1 MRLLHTPG
9 AVEAVF
15 DDQRLISYAGLE
27 PVMRLA
33 EQCGLR
39 QRVRQKV
46 RLPGPVG
53 ANPGGK
59 VATIVA
65 GMLTDADSIDDL
77 DRVRHGG
84 MGLLF
89 DDVYAPSTLGS
100 FLRAF
105 THGHV
110 RQLESACRQVLVELA
125 ARTPLLP
132 AAGVLTFIDIDSLLR
147 PCYGKAK
154 QGASFGHAKVGG
166 YQILRRGYSPLIA
179 TISTPQAAPVVATT
193 RLRAGRAGSS
203 RGAVSLAVEAIGTAK
218 AIGAVGQILLR
229 ADSAFYAAKLVSA
242 CRRHE
247 VRFSITV
254 PVTAAIRS
262 AIAAIADD
270 AWTDISYRHA
280 VWDEDEQRWISDAQ
294 IAETGYTAFA
304 GTKNEVTGRLIV
316 RRVKRLN
323 PKAAQGQDQ
332 LFTLWRY
339 HAVFT
344 DSRFVLVQAEQLH
357 RGHAIQEQT
366 LGELIDGPL
375 AHLPSGD
382 FAANAAWLSLAGLA
396 HNLTRAAGTLASAA
410 HARARPATIRA
421 QLICIAARIAR
432 RARKIILHLPVDW
445 PWQPAWQQLFTAV
458 HTTPA

>member
-154 QGASFGHAKVGG
+154 QGAS
-166 YQILRRGYSPLIA
+166 SA
-179 TISTPQAAPVVATT
+179 TP
-193 RLRAGRAGSS
+193 
-203 RGAVSLAVEAIGTAK
+203 
-218 AIGAVGQILLR
+218 
-229 ADSAFYAAKLVSA
+229 
-242 CRRHE
+242 
-247 VRFSITV
+247 
-254 PVTAAIRS
+254 RS
-262 AIAAIADD
+262 AATRSCAAA
-270 AWTDISYRHA
+270 
-280 VWDEDEQRWISDAQ
+280 
-294 IAETGYTAFA
+294 TA
-304 GTKNEVTGRLIV
+304 R
-316 RRVKRLN
+316 
-323 PKAAQGQDQ
+323 
-332 LFTLWRY
+332 
-339 HAVFT
+339 
-344 DSRFVLVQAEQLH
+344 
-357 RGHAIQEQT
+357 
-366 LGELIDGPL
+366 
-375 AHLPSGD
+375 
-382 FAANAAWLSLAGLA
+382 
-396 HNLTRAAGTLASAA
+396 
-410 HARARPATIRA
+410 
-421 QLICIAARIAR
+421 
-432 RARKIILHLPVDW
+432 
-445 PWQPAWQQLFTAV
+445 
-458 HTTPA
+458 